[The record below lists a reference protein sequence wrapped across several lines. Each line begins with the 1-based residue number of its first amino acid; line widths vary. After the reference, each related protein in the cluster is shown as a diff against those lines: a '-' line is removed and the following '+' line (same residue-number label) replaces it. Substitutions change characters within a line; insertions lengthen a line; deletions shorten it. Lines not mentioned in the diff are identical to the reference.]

1 MASFEIMVKRPLTP
15 DNDFIRMPHT
25 PIRRRGPRPTVVL
38 NNDDDDNEYDDF
50 EPDSPPPP
58 SPVSQTTNYGEASQ
72 PRTPP
77 PPRTLD
83 KISAQRAAQWQ
94 NWSSHY
100 TWTPDY
106 SFQLQLGWR
115 VMLSADA
122 MDHFSFDN
130 VDLLSLPFYAL
141 ENPCNP
147 TMPWRAY
154 RWEDL
159 ERLACRREAALRGLP
174 HALAPPGDETEE
186 AVIDAGRPLYTAS
199 QECLADR
206 YRKGQQKKL
215 REGGLMPGE
224 TIERQSPETFRLVG
238 KHV

>member
-1 MASFEIMVKRPLTP
+1 MTSFEIMVRRPLTP
-15 DNDFIRMPHT
+15 DDEFIRMPHT
-25 PIRRRGPRPTVVL
+25 PIRRWGPRPTV
-38 NNDDDDNEYDDF
+38 
-50 EPDSPPPP
+50 
-58 SPVSQTTNYGEASQ
+58 TTNHGEASQ
-72 PRTPP
+72 PRIPIL
-77 PPRTLD
+77 PRTPSPSID

-106 SFQLQLGWR
+106 SFQQQLGWR
-115 VMLSADA
+115 VMLGADA
-122 MDHFSFDN
+122 MEYFSFDS
-130 VDLLSLPFYAL
+130 VDLLSLPFYAM

-159 ERLACRREAALRGLP
+159 ERLACRKEAALRGVP

-186 AVIDAGRPLYTAS
+186 AVIDAGRPLYNAS
-199 QECLADR
+199 QEYLADR
-206 YRKGQQKKL
+206 YRKVQQKKL

-224 TIERQSPETFRLVG
+224 TIERQSPETFRLVA
-238 KHV
+238 KCI